1 MGAKAVGGLVG
12 GLAGGIIFGAMMH
25 MMGMLGMVAGLIG
38 AEGTAAGWAV
48 HLVISAGLGIGYAL
62 TVGAMDPGLGASAGF
77 GLVYGAIW
85 WVLGPLILMPLIMGM
100 SAFPEIGQDQILS
113 LVGHLVYGLILGLVF
128 VALRDRTPSSS
139 AQVRQPSDR

>member
-12 GLAGGIIFGAMMH
+12 GSAGGIIFGAMMH

-38 AEGTAAGWAV
+38 TEGVAAGWAV
-48 HLVISAGLGIGYAL
+48 HLVISAGIGIGYAL
-62 TVGAMDPGLGASAGF
+62 TFGAVDPGLGASVGF

-128 VALRDRTPSSS
+128 AAISNRAASSS
-139 AQVRQPSDR
+139 RQVRQPSER